1 MDKKNLNPE
10 VVCKLFLTK
19 QPADISKYF
28 PTFQQVIVFV
38 FKRFSNASFS
48 DRCNSDVSFSDRFS
62 CLNKANATTSKFS
75 FFLPSENKC
84 FLINLK
90 YITVT

>member
-10 VVCKLFLTK
+10 VVYKLFLTK

-38 FKRFSNASFS
+38 FKRFSN
-48 DRCNSDVSFSDRFS
+48 VSFSDRFS

>member
-38 FKRFSNASFS
+38 FKRF
-48 DRCNSDVSFSDRFS
+48 
-62 CLNKANATTSKFS
+62 
-75 FFLPSENKC
+75 
-84 FLINLK
+84 
-90 YITVT
+90 